1 MSATETAPFQPLAFQ
16 PGDRVAIARVN
27 PPGHRRTPFYVRGK
41 IGVIERACGE
51 FLNPEELGYGFTG
64 QPRRRL
70 YRVRFR
76 QHDIW
81 PAYRGSTGDTIDVD
95 IYEHWLSHLPD

>member
-1 MSATETAPFQPLAFQ
+1 MSAAATFSFQ
-16 PGDRVAIARVN
+16 PGDRVAIARAN

-41 IGVIERACGE
+41 IGVVERACGE
-51 FLNPEELGYGFTG
+51 FLNPEELGYGFSG
-64 QPRRRL
+64 QPRRHL

-81 PAYRGSTGDTIDVD
+81 PAYSGSPDDTVDVD
-95 IYEHWLSHLPD
+95 IYEHWLTRLPE

>member
-1 MSATETAPFQPLAFQ
+1 MSAAASVPFQ
-16 PGDRVAIARVN
+16 PGDRVVIARVN

-41 IGVIERACGE
+41 VGVIERACGE
-51 FLNPEELGYGFTG
+51 FLNPEELGYGFSG

-81 PAYRGSTGDTIDVD
+81 PAYRGSADDTVDVD
-95 IYEHWLSHLPD
+95 IYEHWLSRLAD